1 VSLFSLFLDVLK
13 EFRGDF
19 LCKVSELISQ
29 HIYEI
34 LYRKDLSRK
43 YVFENMDEDHL
54 KQEPLDSSHFIEFC
68 ELA

>member
-1 VSLFSLFLDVLK
+1 MSLFSLFLNVLK
-13 EFRGDF
+13 KFREDF

-43 YVFENMDEDHL
+43 YVFENMNENHL
-54 KQEPLDSSHFIEFC
+54 KQESLDSSHFIEFC

>member
-1 VSLFSLFLDVLK
+1 MFLFSLFLNVLK
-13 EFRGDF
+13 KFREDF

-43 YVFENMDEDHL
+43 YVFKNMNENYL
-54 KQEPLDSSHFIEFC
+54 KQESFNSSHFIKFC
-68 ELA
+68 KLV